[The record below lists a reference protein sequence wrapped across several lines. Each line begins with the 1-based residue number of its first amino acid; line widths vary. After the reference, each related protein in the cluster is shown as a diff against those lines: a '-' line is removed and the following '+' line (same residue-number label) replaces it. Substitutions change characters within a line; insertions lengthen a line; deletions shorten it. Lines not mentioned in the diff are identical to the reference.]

1 MSLSP
6 SEAGSHLTGRVGRPC
21 AVCAAAGPYVRAPGA
36 LEGAQ
41 TPGVVQGAVAW
52 TRETRD
58 DSDTHQLIP
67 GTPGQKGVTWPETPA
82 TCSVHR
88 GWSVQLPSS

>member
-6 SEAGSHLTGRVGRPC
+6 SEAGSHLTGRVGRPG
-21 AVCAAAGPYVRAPGA
+21 AVCAAAGPDVRAPGA

-52 TRETRD
+52 TRRHVMTV
-58 DSDTHQLIP
+58 TLI
-67 GTPGQKGVTWPETPA
+67 
-82 TCSVHR
+82 S
-88 GWSVQLPSS
+88 